1 MFKKTMIWIAW
12 LGGCFMTG
20 FIGTK
25 VFLKACGWVA
35 EKLDE

>member
-1 MFKKTMIWIAW
+1 MFKKAVIWIAW

-25 VFLKACGWVA
+25 VFLKACDWVTK
-35 EKLDE
+35 KLDE